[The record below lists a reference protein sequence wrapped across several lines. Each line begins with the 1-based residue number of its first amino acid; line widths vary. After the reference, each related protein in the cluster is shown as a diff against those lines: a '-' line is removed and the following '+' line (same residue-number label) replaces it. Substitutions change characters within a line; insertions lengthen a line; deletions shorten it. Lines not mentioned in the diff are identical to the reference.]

1 MMMMKLFSIFALAL
15 LFVSSATALA
25 PAHAHNDR
33 RAFLSKVATSAAT
46 VAAVTTCSAPAAFA
60 KPSNY
65 DLDIGD
71 TVVPEKEAPKKSGNG
86 GSIVGG
92 ALAGGL
98 LLSLPFFAPNL
109 ARLAGVKNAKLPKK

>member
-1 MMMMKLFSIFALAL
+1 MMKLFSFFALAV
-15 LFVSSATALA
+15 LFVSSANALA
-25 PAHAHNDR
+25 PAHTNDR

-46 VAAVTTCSAPAAFA
+46 VAAVSTLAAPAAFA
-60 KPSNY
+60 KQSNY
-65 DLDIGD
+65 DLDVGD
-71 TVVPEKEAPKKSGNG
+71 TVVPEKEVKKSGGGG

-109 ARLAGVKNAKLPKK
+109 ARMAGVKNAKLPKK

>member
-1 MMMMKLFSIFALAL
+1 MKLFSIFALAL
-15 LFVSSATALA
+15 LFVSSANALA
-25 PAHAHNDR
+25 PAHNDR

-46 VAAVTTCSAPAAFA
+46 VAVTTSAPAFA
-60 KPSNY
+60 KSSY
-65 DLDIGD
+65 DLDVGD
-71 TVVPEKEAPKKSGNG
+71 VVVPEKEAPSKSGGG

-109 ARLAGVKNAKLPKK
+109 ARLAGIKNTKLPKK